1 MNRPR
6 KRVPMAV
13 LSVLA
18 FVAPAADI
26 LAQAPTDGAAAKG
39 VSRADAYYHF
49 SMGHLYTELAGA
61 YGNRGTYLSKAI
73 DHLKLAIQADPS
85 SSYLAERLSDA
96 YVQAGRLNDA
106 VTEAEDRL
114 KKNPDAIE
122 ARRVLGRIYAR
133 LIGDTQNNRINEEM
147 LRKATEQ
154 YQKIVA
160 KEPGDFDSW
169 LMLGRLHKVAQ
180 NSIESEKAFSRAIE
194 IDPTSEE
201 AMTGLAMVYSDL
213 GDSKRAMEM
222 LDRVARQNPNLR
234 TLTTLANAHEQ
245 MRDYASAAQV
255 LRQALEMA
263 PENIELKRALA
274 QNLLFS
280 GQEDEALRLYQDI
293 AAAEPKDAQTHLRVS
308 QIYRQKRDFVK
319 AREASERARQADP
332 DNLEVRYNEVNLL
345 EAEGRMEEAIAKMKE
360 LVDSGE
366 KKSSSQAERGNR
378 AVLLERLGLLY
389 RSGEQ
394 YKQAVET
401 FRKMEEINPESASRA
416 AAQVMDTW
424 RQAKEYS
431 KAIEEADAAYK
442 RFPKDRTILLIRASL
457 LADMGRGDEAVS
469 EVKKLLDGKSDRE
482 IYLALA
488 QTYEKTKN
496 YGEMGK
502 ALDAAEKLSMSSEDK
517 QTVYFMRGAM
527 YERAKNFDA
536 AEAEFRKVLE
546 VDPENASALN
556 YLGYMLADRNV
567 RLEEALRSID
577 KAVKLDP
584 NNGAYLD
591 SLGWVYYRL
600 DRLDEAEKHLRRALE
615 RVSRDPTVRDHLG
628 DVLAKKGQLKDAIGQ
643 WEISV
648 KEWEASA
655 PSEKDPAEIAK
666 ITKKLEGARIRL
678 AKESS
683 STIAKPE

>member
-1 MNRPR
+1 MSRPIR
-6 KRVPMAV
+6 RVPLVV
-13 LSVLA
+13 LTVLA
-18 FVAPAADI
+18 FVAPVANVSAQSRADN
-26 LAQAPTDGAAAKG
+26 ASVKTS
-39 VSRADAYYHF
+39 SRADAYYHF

-73 DHLKLAIQADPS
+73 EHFKLAIEADPS
-85 SSYLAERLSDA
+85 SSYLAERLSEA

-106 VTEAEDRL
+106 VSEAEDRL

-160 KEPGDFDSW
+160 KDAGDFDSW

-180 NSIESEKAFSRAIE
+180 NSIESEKAFRRALE
-194 IDPTSEE
+194 IDSTSEE

-222 LDRVARQNPNLR
+222 LERVARQNPNLR

-255 LRQALEMA
+255 LRKALEMA
-263 PENIELKRALA
+263 PENLELKRALA

-280 GQEDEALRLYQDI
+280 GQDAEALRLYQDI
-293 AAAEPKDAQTHLRVS
+293 AAAEPKDAQTHLRIS
-308 QIYRQKRDFVK
+308 QIYRQKRDFAK
-319 AREASERARQADP
+319 AWEASERALQADP
-332 DNLEVRYNEVNLL
+332 ENVEIRYNEVNLL
-345 EAEGRMEEAIAKMKE
+345 EAEGKTDEAISRMKE
-360 LVDSGE
+360 LVDRAE
-366 KKSSSQAERGNR
+366 KKSSNESERGYR

-389 RSGEQ
+389 RSAEQ

-401 FRKMEEINPESASRA
+401 FRKMEAANPDSASRA
-416 AAQVMDTW
+416 AAQIIDTW
-424 RQAKEYS
+424 RQAKEFN
-431 KAIEEADAAYK
+431 KAVEEADSAYK
-442 RFPKDRTILLIRASL
+442 RFPKDKTVLIIRASL
-457 LADMGRGDEAVS
+457 LADVGRGSEAVS
-469 EVKKLLDGKSDRE
+469 EVKKLLDSKRDRE
-482 IYLALA
+482 TYLALA
-488 QTYEKTKN
+488 QVHEKTKD
-496 YGEMGK
+496 YVEMGK
-502 ALDAAEKLSMSSEDK
+502 ALDEAEKLSTSTQDK
-517 QTVYFMRGAM
+517 ETIFFMRGAM
-527 YERAKNFDA
+527 YERAKKYDA

-546 VDPENASALN
+546 LDPENSSALN

-567 RLEEALRSID
+567 RLEEALRAIS
-577 KAVKLDP
+577 KAVELDP

-600 DRLDEAEKHLRRALE
+600 NKLDEAESYLRKALE

-628 DVLAKKGQLKDAIGQ
+628 DVFAKKGMLKEAIAQ
-643 WEISV
+643 WEV
-648 KEWEASA
+648 ALKEWETSA
-655 PSEKDPAEIAK
+655 PTEKDPGEVAK
-666 ITKKLEGARIRL
+666 ITKKLEGARVRL

-683 STIAKPE
+683 GSVAKPE